1 MKKAI
6 GIDLGTTYSCVGI
19 WEEGKPIIIPN
30 DSGGRT
36 TPSMVTFMGN
46 RTIIG
51 EESREYDKRNIKNTV
66 YDAKRLIGRKY
77 KDKEVQEDKK
87 NLLYDIEEDKETEG
101 IKIKIE
107 NNNKIEYYY
116 PEEIAQIILSKM
128 RQMSEMYTKNKI
140 EDAVITVP
148 AYFNEKQRQCTK
160 DAAKAAGLNVLRI
173 INEPTA
179 AAIAFGL
186 QKNNNLKDKNVLIF
200 DLGGGTFDVSVL
212 NITNEGIVIIK
223 AISGDTHLGGEDFDN
238 QLVQYCINE
247 FKNTN
252 GLDENTNINERG
264 RIRLKNECEKAKK
277 LLSII
282 KETSIEIEGFYDQKD
297 LNITITRSDF
307 NNICDYLF
315 KKCLSCV
322 KIALENA
329 KLKKEEI
336 DDIVLVGGSS
346 RIPKIKEMMI
356 EYFNR
361 KDENDLVKNISIHPD
376 EAVAIGATYLAYIIK
391 GNIQFDSTILLDIVG
406 ISIGIEIYGGK
417 FDIIIPKGTNI
428 PFSCKKIFTTS
439 YDNQTSINFKVYQ
452 GENINNASD
461 NHFLKEFIIDN
472 IEKAKS
478 GEMKF
483 EVTFEIDINSCL
495 NVTAINLNNKKS
507 IKVNFNDVYSIKNE
521 LKIQKMLKREE
532 ERKKNEE
539 IFQDSIKLKNELL
552 GLCFKERDKGNE
564 IAIGIINLIT
574 KDKEIFTKKK
584 FDDYIKILNYYKQK
598 ENDKKK
604 KNEKYKNELLQ
615 LCMAEIDNNEKVN
628 QIIEEINYDNIIID
642 EDMYQIY
649 LKMIFPN

>member
-19 WEEGKPIIIPN
+19 WEDGVAKILQN
-30 DSGGRT
+30 DYSNGT
-36 TPSMVTFMGN
+36 TPSMVTFIGN
-46 RTIIG
+46 KTIKG
-51 EESREYDKRNIKNTV
+51 EESKNVFYRNIKNTV

-101 IKIKIE
+101 IKIKVE

-128 RQMSEMYTKNKI
+128 RKMSEMYTNNKI

-186 QKNNNLKDKNVLIF
+186 QKNNTLKDKNVLIF

-264 RIRLKNECEKAKK
+264 RIKLKISCERAKI
-277 LLSII
+277 LLSSMEETII
-282 KETSIEIEGFYDQKD
+282 DIEKFYDQKD

-346 RIPKIKEMMI
+346 RIPKIKEIMK

-361 KDENDLVKNISIHPD
+361 SVLVKNISIDPD

-417 FDIIIPKGTNI
+417 LDIIIPKGTNI
-428 PFSCKKIFTTS
+428 PFSCTKIFTTCH
-439 YDNQTSINFKVYQ
+439 DNETSIKFKVYQ

-564 IAIGIINLIT
+564 IAIGIINLIK
-574 KDKEIFTKKK
+574 KDKEIFNKKK
-584 FDDYIKILNYYKQK
+584 YDDYL
-598 ENDKKK
+598 
-604 KNEKYKNELLQ
+604 KNLYEKYKKELLQ
-615 LCMAEIDNNEKVN
+615 LCSNEIDNNEKVI
-628 QIIEEINYDNIIID
+628 QIIEEINCDNIIID
-642 EDMYQIY
+642 EDMYLKY
-649 LKMIFPN
+649 LKMIFNN

>member
-1 MKKAI
+1 
-6 GIDLGTTYSCVGI
+6 
-19 WEEGKPIIIPN
+19 
-30 DSGGRT
+30 
-36 TPSMVTFMGN
+36 MVTFIGN
-46 RTIIG
+46 QILIG
-51 EESREYDKRNIKNTV
+51 EGSRNVFYHNIKNTV

-77 KDKEVQEDKK
+77 KDKEVQEDKR

-101 IKIKIE
+101 IKIKVE
-107 NNNKIEYYY
+107 NNNKIEYYC

-128 RQMSEMYTKNKI
+128 RKMSETHTNNKI

-160 DAAKAAGLNVLRI
+160 DAAKAAGLNV
-173 INEPTA
+173 NEPTA

-186 QKNNNLKDKNVLIF
+186 QKNNTLKDKNVLIF

-282 KETSIEIEGFYDQKD
+282 KETSIEIEGFYAQKD

-307 NNICDYLF
+307 NDICDYLF
-315 KKCLSCV
+315 EKCLSCV

-346 RIPKIKEMMI
+346 RIPKIKEIMK

-361 KDENDLVKNISIHPD
+361 SVLVKNIAIHPD

-417 FDIIIPKGTNI
+417 LDIIIPKDANI

-478 GEMKF
+478 GEMQF

-507 IKVNFNDVYSIKNE
+507 IKVNFNDVYSKKNE

-532 ERKKNEE
+532 ERKKIEE
-539 IFQDSIKLKNELL
+539 MFQDSIKLRNELL
-552 GLCFKERDKGNE
+552 GLCYYERDIGNE
-564 IAIGIINLIT
+564 IAIGIINLIK
-574 KDKEIFTKKK
+574 KDI
-584 FDDYIKILNYYKQK
+584 
-598 ENDKKK
+598 
-604 KNEKYKNELLQ
+604 
-615 LCMAEIDNNEKVN
+615 
-628 QIIEEINYDNIIID
+628 
-642 EDMYQIY
+642 
-649 LKMIFPN
+649 